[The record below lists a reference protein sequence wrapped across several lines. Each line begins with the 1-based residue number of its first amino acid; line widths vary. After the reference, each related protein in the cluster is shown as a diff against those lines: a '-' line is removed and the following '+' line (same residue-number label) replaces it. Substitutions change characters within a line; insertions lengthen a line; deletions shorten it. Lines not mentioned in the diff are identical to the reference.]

1 MDSKKRLI
9 VTSVISIILVSILMI
24 GSTYSLF
31 NSTDVDQEANVYKL
45 GSLVVTVEDAGNV
58 TLDVSRPISNQRI
71 PTITP
76 YRITVKNSGTVAY
89 KFNVILEPTTATD
102 EINHQFIMTK
112 VGKLD
117 PKQLSDC
124 SNNIIKSDIILLP
137 KTSVDIDVRVW
148 ISEAV
153 QNTEINKSFS
163 ARLKIDGIAAYST
176 TDSIDNGALVANDVI
191 ASRFSYDNSKTG
203 LNCSDVQCAIDT
215 LAENVSG
222 MISLGDY
229 VSLTPTKSSYS
240 TDTTMTGYTSSQT
253 IYPKEL
259 NLWRVIKLNDDGTVE
274 MISEHVSSVEVYFRG
289 QTGYQNFVGYLNVLA
304 SQYENSTYTKG
315 SRYFGYNGQ
324 TEYITDT
331 SKFTNPAPWTCSTGE
346 SCNPTESQGG
356 GDTLYTTDYDLVNT
370 VLGTRIATKPG
381 VNDASY
387 YWVASRYYYYS
398 SSTYYRWNGRNA
410 STSGSLSD
418 NSQYYYSS
426 SGFHTDADHS
436 SLRPI
441 VVLKSG
447 LKYSGIGT
455 KESPL
460 KVSTK

>member
-45 GSLVVTVEDAGNV
+45 GELVVTVEDAGNV

-112 VGKLD
+112 VGQLD

-203 LNCSDVQCAIDT
+203 LNCSDVQCAIDA

-229 VSLTPTKSSYS
+229 VSLTPTKFSYS

-253 IYPKEL
+253 INPKEL
-259 NLWRVIKLNDDGTVE
+259 NLWRVIRINDDGTVE
-274 MISEHVSSVEVYFRG
+274 MISEHISSTGIYFSG
-289 QTGYQNFVGYLNVLA
+289 QTGYQNLVGYLNVLA

-331 SKFTNPAPWTCSTGE
+331 SKFTNPAPWTSSTG
-346 SCNPTESQGG
+346 SSTVESQGG
-356 GDTLYTTDYDLVNT
+356 GDTLYTTDYNLINT

-381 VNDASY
+381 SGYGSY
-387 YWVASRYYYYS
+387 YWMASRYYDYS
-398 SSTYYRWNGRNA
+398 SSARYYWRGRYV
-410 STSGSLSD
+410 STSDSSGSNYLYGY
-418 NSQYYYSS
+418 NSS
-426 SGFHTDADHS
+426 SFNTNANYS

-447 LKYSGIGT
+447 LKYYGVGT
-455 KESPL
+455 EDYPMEI
-460 KVSTK
+460 STS

>member
-45 GSLVVTVEDAGNV
+45 GELVVTVEDAGNV
-58 TLDVSRPISNQRI
+58 TLDVSKPISNQRI

-112 VGKLD
+112 VGQLD

-124 SNNIIKSDIILLP
+124 SKNIIKSDIILLP

-203 LNCSDVQCAIDT
+203 LNCSDVQCAIDA

-259 NLWRVIKLNDDGTVE
+259 NLWRVIRINDDGTVDI
-274 MISEHVSSVEVYFRG
+274 ISEHVSSVEVYFRG
-289 QTGYQNFVGYLNVLA
+289 QTGYQNLVGYLNVLA

-331 SKFTNPAPWTCSTGE
+331 SKFTNPAPWTSSTG
-346 SCNPTESQGG
+346 SSTVESQGG
-356 GDTLYTTDYDLVNT
+356 GDELYTTDYNLINT
-370 VLGTRIATKPG
+370 VLGTRVATKPG
-381 VNDASY
+381 GSSAT
-387 YWVASRYYYYS
+387 YWIASRYYYYY
-398 SSTYYRWNGRNA
+398 SSTNYSWSGRRVYASESTGISNLYR
-410 STSGSLSD
+410 
-418 NSQYYYSS
+418 YYSS
-426 SGFHTDADHS
+426 SFDAS
-436 SLRPI
+436 YNCNSLRPI

-447 LKYSGIGT
+447 LKYSGVGT

>member
-1 MDSKKRLI
+1 MKKF
-9 VTSVISIILVSILMI
+9 S
-24 GSTYSLF
+24 
-31 NSTDVDQEANVYKL
+31 
-45 GSLVVTVEDAGNV
+45 
-58 TLDVSRPISNQRI
+58 
-71 PTITP
+71 
-76 YRITVKNSGTVAY
+76 
-89 KFNVILEPTTATD
+89 KFNILCRQ
-102 EINHQFIMTK
+102 NK
-112 VGKLD
+112 
-117 PKQLSDC
+117 
-124 SNNIIKSDIILLP
+124 NIIKSDIILLP

-203 LNCSDVQCAIDT
+203 LNCSDVQCAIDA

-259 NLWRVIKLNDDGTVE
+259 NLWRVIRINDDGTVE
-274 MISEHVSSVEVYFRG
+274 MISEHVSSIDVYFRG

-304 SQYENSTYTKG
+304 SQYENSTYTKS

-331 SKFTNPAPWTCSTGE
+331 SKFTNPAPWTSSTG
-346 SCNPTESQGG
+346 SSTVESQGG
-356 GDTLYTTDYDLVNT
+356 GDTLYTTDYNLINT
-370 VLGTRIATKPG
+370 VLGTRVATKPG
-381 VNDASY
+381 SGSGSY
-387 YWVASRYYYYS
+387 YWMASRYYGYS
-398 SSTYYRWNGRNA
+398 SSTYYNWYGRYVA
-410 STSGSLSD
+410 TSGSIVGSNL
-418 NSQYYYSS
+418 YGYSS
-426 SGFHTDADHS
+426 SSFSTYSNGY

-447 LKYSGIGT
+447 LQYEGIGT
-455 KESPL
+455 EDYPMEI
-460 KVSTK
+460 STS

>member
-45 GSLVVTVEDAGNV
+45 GELVVTVEDAGNV
-58 TLDVSRPISNQRI
+58 TLDVSKPISNQRI

-112 VGKLD
+112 VGQLD

-124 SNNIIKSDIILLP
+124 SKNIIKSDIILLP

-203 LNCSDVQCAIDT
+203 LNCSDVQCAIDA

-259 NLWRVIKLNDDGTVE
+259 NLWRVIRINDDGTVE
-274 MISEHVSSVEVYFRG
+274 MISEHVSSIDVYFRG

-304 SQYENSTYTKG
+304 SQYENSTYTKS

-331 SKFTNPAPWTCSTGE
+331 SKFTTTVPWTCSTGG

-356 GDTLYTTDYDLVNT
+356 GDTLYTTDYDLINT
-370 VLGTRIATKPG
+370 VLGTRVATKPG
-381 VNDASY
+381 GSSAT
-387 YWVASRYYYYS
+387 YWIASRYYYYY
-398 SSTYYRWNGRNA
+398 SSTNYSWSGRRVYASESTGISNLYR
-410 STSGSLSD
+410 
-418 NSQYYYSS
+418 YYSS
-426 SGFHTDADHS
+426 SFDAS
-436 SLRPI
+436 YNCNSLRPI

-447 LKYSGIGT
+447 LKYSGVGT

>member
-203 LNCSDVQCAIDT
+203 LNCSDVQCAIDA

-259 NLWRVIKLNDDGTVE
+259 NLWRVIRINDDGTVE
-274 MISEHVSSVEVYFRG
+274 MISEHVSSTDVYFKG

-304 SQYENSTYTKG
+304 SQYENSTYTVS
-315 SRYFGYNGQ
+315 SRHFGYNGQ

-331 SKFTNPAPWTCSTGE
+331 SKFTNPAPWTSSTG
-346 SCNPTESQGG
+346 SSTVESQGG
-356 GDTLYTTDYDLVNT
+356 GDELYTTDYDLVNT
-370 VLGTRIATKPG
+370 VLGTRVATKPG
-381 VNDASY
+381 SSSSD
-387 YWVASRYYYYS
+387 YWMASRYYYYS
-398 SSTYYRWNGRNA
+398 SSTNYKWRGRGLG
-410 STSGSLSD
+410 TSGSYA
-418 NSQYYYSS
+418 NSILYSYNS
-426 SGFHTDADHS
+426 SGFATGS
-436 SLRPI
+436 NGNSLRPI

-447 LKYSGIGT
+447 LKYSGMGT

>member
-331 SKFTNPAPWTCSTGE
+331 SKFTNPAPWTSSTADNSNE
-346 SCNPTESQGG
+346 ASGG
-356 GDTLYTTDYDLVNT
+356 GDTLYTTDYNLINT
-370 VLGTRIATKPG
+370 VLGTRVAAKSG
-381 VNDASY
+381 GSSASY
-387 YWVASRYYYYS
+387 WIASRYYNYF
-398 SSTYYRWNGRNA
+398 SSTRYDWNGRYVNP
-410 STSGSLSD
+410 SGSS
-418 NSQYYYSS
+418 NSSILYYYNSS
-426 SGFHTDADHS
+426 SFRVS
-436 SLRPI
+436 NVNNSLRPI

-447 LKYSGIGT
+447 LQYEGVGT
-455 KESPL
+455 EDYPMEI
-460 KVSTK
+460 STS